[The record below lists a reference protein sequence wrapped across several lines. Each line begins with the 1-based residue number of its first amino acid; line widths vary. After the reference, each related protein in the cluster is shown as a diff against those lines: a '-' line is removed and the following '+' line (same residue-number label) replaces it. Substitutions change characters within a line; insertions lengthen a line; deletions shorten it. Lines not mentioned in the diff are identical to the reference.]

1 MLYRNGRAISFFPQ
15 QALLGIGLLLVTSIS
30 RMGLEIIMLAMA
42 TTNVVNSPAGL
53 DDEVALILSNGR
65 CALRAVKSVALQ

>member
-1 MLYRNGRAISFFPQ
+1 
-15 QALLGIGLLLVTSIS
+15 
-30 RMGLEIIMLAMA
+30 MGLEIIMLAMA